1 LADGPYSAQVAEVK
15 ALGTLAPESPS
26 ALQVLRSM
34 RFDNSE
40 QVRIAVRVAIAAVEK
55 GKDK

>member
-1 LADGPYSAQVAEVK
+1 VADGPYSAQVAEVK
-15 ALGTLAPESPS
+15 ALGTLAPESLS

-40 QVRIAVRVAIAAVEK
+40 RVRIALRGATAAIEK